1 MNTPNQNSIPPDINE
16 MINKTV
22 LKKHS
27 ALILI
32 CLGLI
37 LIFIIS
43 LSSQGMKAKIVD
55 FLLSTNEDNLLV
67 YFKVTDCFTKKM
79 DEAIMAGIPT
89 TFYFN
94 IELSEKRP
102 FWFNKTVS
110 RLEIRHTIKYDTVK
124 NIYFVKYSENNKDLE
139 FQDYESARRAMEDL
153 SGIKIVPLGSLKED
167 HTYYLNVKAKL
178 DRIRLPLNLEHI
190 LFFVSLW
197 DFETDNY
204 IHSFIYK
211 KSPPGNT
218 DRT

>member
-1 MNTPNQNSIPPDINE
+1 
-16 MINKTV
+16 MIDKTV
-22 LKKHS
+22 LKKYS

-32 CLGLI
+32 CIGLI
-37 LIFIIS
+37 LVLAIP

-55 FLLSTNEDNLLV
+55 FLLSTNENNLLV

-110 RLEIRHTIKYDTVK
+110 MLEIRHTLKYDTVK
-124 NIYFVKYSENNKDLE
+124 NIYFVKYSETNKELLE
-139 FQDYESARRAMEDL
+139 FQDYESARHAMEDL
-153 SGIKIVPLGSLKED
+153 SGVKIIPLDTLQED
-167 HTYYLNVKAKL
+167 LTYFLNVKAKL
-178 DRIRLPLNLEHI
+178 DRIRLPLNLEHFF
-190 LFFVSLW
+190 FFVSLW

-211 KSPPGNT
+211 KAPAGNG
-218 DRT
+218 

>member
-1 MNTPNQNSIPPDINE
+1 
-16 MINKTV
+16 MINRTV
-22 LKKHS
+22 LKKYS

-37 LIFIIS
+37 VILVIP

-55 FLLSTNEDNLLV
+55 FLLSTNENNLLV

-79 DEAIMAGIPT
+79 EEAIMAGIPT

-102 FWFNKTVS
+102 FWFNKTVT
-110 RLEIRHTIKYDTVK
+110 RLEIRHTLKYDTVK
-124 NIYFVKYSENNKDLE
+124 NIYFVKYSENNKDPLE
-139 FQDYESARRAMEDL
+139 FQDYESARHAMEDL
-153 SGIKIVPLGSLKED
+153 SGIKIIPLDKLQD
-167 HTYYLNVKAKL
+167 DLTYFLNVKAKL

-190 LFFVSLW
+190 FLFVSLW

-211 KSPPGNT
+211 KAPPGNA

>member
-1 MNTPNQNSIPPDINE
+1 MV
-16 MINKTV
+16 NKKV
-22 LKKHS
+22 LIKYS
-27 ALILI
+27 ALTLI
-32 CLGLI
+32 CLGLALLL
-37 LIFIIS
+37 LIP
-43 LSSQGMKAKIVD
+43 LSSHGMKAKIVD
-55 FLLSTNEDNLLV
+55 FLVSTNENNMLV

-102 FWFNKTVS
+102 FWFNRTVS

-124 NIYFVKYSENNKDLE
+124 NIYFVKYSEDNKDPLE
-139 FQDYESARRAMEDL
+139 FQDYESAKHAMEDL
-153 SGIKIVPLGSLKED
+153 SGVKIAPLHILQED
-167 HTYYLNVKAKL
+167 LTYFLNVKAKL

-190 LFFVSLW
+190 LIFVSLW

-211 KSPPGNT
+211 KTPAGGT
-218 DRT
+218 AD